1 MQKLICYQF
10 EIIPDTS
17 LDDKASTGL
26 FCHKTFRLK
35 GKTKRACYWIK
46 YLILNIS
53 IFFCQNL
60 HLQMMVLLL
69 DKLPNLCI
77 QKLFTQI
84 FEWSLTNFVRI
95 TAQKM
100 KFSVKDFFSK
110 CDQIRRKTSFFVQW
124 FTLVKRPA
132 LLMFPFK
139 LCDIFNSNFK
149 S

>member
-60 HLQMMVLLL
+60 HLQIMVLLL

-110 CDQIRRKTSFFVQW
+110 CDQICRKLQIWSH
-124 FTLVKRPA
+124 
-132 LLMFPFK
+132 LLRKSLMENF
-139 LCDIFNSNFK
+139 IFCVLNLLQML
-149 S
+149 